1 MSVSSPFQVLS
12 QLAER
17 SRQSARGLPQK
28 IEAVPRWRGLGF
40 MSLGQRFV
48 APMGQI
54 SEMME
59 VPSHTRLPGVQPWVI
74 GLSNVR
80 GRLLPL
86 FDLAMYFGGQISQQ
100 RKIHRVMVLETE
112 ELFSGLVVDRAMGMQ
127 HFELSQYRDDGDDD
141 MLDTCRPYTQGFYV
155 DADGEK
161 WHVFDFS
168 RLAADNRFANA
179 SLVI

>member
-1 MSVSSPFQVLS
+1 MSASPFQVLS
-12 QLAER
+12 QLAQQ

-54 SEMME
+54 TEIMD
-59 VPSHTRLPGVQPWVI
+59 VPGHTRLPGVQPWVI

-86 FDLAMYFGGQISQQ
+86 FDLASLMGGQISQQ
-100 RKIHRVMVLETE
+100 KKAHRVLVLETD
-112 ELFSGLVVDRAMGMQ
+112 ELFSGLVVDRSLGMQ
-127 HFELSQYRDDGDDD
+127 HFELSQYSQEPQEKAAEHYQ
-141 MLDTCRPYTQGFYV
+141 PYLVGGYTDSASDV
-155 DADGEK
+155 
-161 WHVFDFS
+161 WHVFDFT
-168 RLAADNRFANA
+168 RLAEDPRFANA
-179 SLVI
+179 SLV